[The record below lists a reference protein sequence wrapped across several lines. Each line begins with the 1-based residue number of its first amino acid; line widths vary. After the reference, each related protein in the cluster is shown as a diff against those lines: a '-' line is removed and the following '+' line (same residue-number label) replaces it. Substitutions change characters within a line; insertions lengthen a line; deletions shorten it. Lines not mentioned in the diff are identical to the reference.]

1 MTAFPKI
8 HHVDHNITPEQ
19 LDYIQNHADFHLDD
33 TVFGTFVKTV
43 IEMPSSLGT
52 LPGALYGPSVG
63 DDPVTKDQV
72 HYQRRGD
79 RDKKSRMIDAPC
91 RPTNKVVVMGIV
103 GEIAFT
109 MYGTRGSGPSPRE
122 PWDKSLKTEEEI
134 QESVS
139 FWKVHALSSQ
149 ENMET
154 VS

>member
-8 HHVDHNITPEQ
+8 HHADHNITPEQ
-19 LDYIQNHADFHLDD
+19 LDYIQNHPAFEPHSK
-33 TVFGTFVKTV
+33 GAFVKTV

-52 LPGALYGPSVG
+52 LPCALYGPSVG
-63 DDPVTKDQV
+63 DDPVTRDQV

-91 RPTNKVVVMGIV
+91 RPTHKVVVMGLV

-122 PWDKSLKTEEEI
+122 PWDKGLKTEEEL
-134 QESVS
+134 QESKD
-139 FWKVHALSSQ
+139 FWAVHALSSQ